1 MPSAPVSP
9 LLLRLRAEL
18 ARVADP
24 DKGPRMQAYMKSAM
38 PYHGVPSPTL
48 TAVTRALF
56 ADVALPSVDA
66 WRRHVLD
73 LWRGARFREERYA
86 ALILAGDRRARAFQ
100 TPELLPLYEEL
111 IVTGAWW
118 DFVDEVASRRIGP
131 ILLAHPAELA
141 PAMRSWSESADLW
154 KRRASIISQLRFKAQ
169 TDLQLLY
176 DCIGPSISSREF
188 FLRKAIGW
196 ALREYAKTDPEA
208 VRRFVNANE
217 AALSGLSKRE
227 ALRQVK
233 WRQPE

>member
-1 MPSAPVSP
+1 MRIAPRTP
-9 LLLRLRAEL
+9 LLLQLRAEL

-24 DKGPRMQAYMKSAM
+24 TKAPRMRAYMKSTM

-48 TAVTRALF
+48 KAVTRTLF
-56 ADVALPSVDA
+56 ADLALSSVDA
-66 WRRHVLD
+66 WRRHLLD

-118 DFVDEVASRRIGP
+118 DFVDEVASHRIGP
-131 ILLAHPAELA
+131 ILLAYPGELA
-141 PAMRSWSESADLW
+141 PVMRTWSESADLW
-154 KRRASIISQLRFKAQ
+154 KRRASIISQLGFKRQ
-169 TDLQLLY
+169 TDPQLLF

-196 ALREYAKTDPEA
+196 ALREYAKTDPHA
-208 VRRFVNANE
+208 VRRYVDANE

-227 ALRQVK
+227 ALRQVER
-233 WRQPE
+233 RQPR